1 MSLDPT
7 QSLWDTMDLG
17 TQPSSNHH
25 SDLMNASSGGFGL
38 SNADL
43 NSLSS
48 SWFVGDDFD
57 LNALNSTIEES
68 IAQYS
73 YPRQQ
78 YAGHNQ
84 QIPSMDYI
92 DTELTAPDP
101 NLAPPATSANNISKK
116 WFSNIGVDS
125 GRPVTRPVSPGPGS
139 GHIDVDEAYR
149 VKLSTKLHVR
159 SSDESLPSTQFLV
172 CIMHIFLEALC

>member
-1 MSLDPT
+1 MSVSP
-7 QSLWDTMDLG
+7 
-17 TQPSSNHH
+17 
-25 SDLMNASSGGFGL
+25 GGFVL
-38 SNADL
+38 SNTEL

-78 YAGHNQ
+78 YAPSHSQ
-84 QIPSMDYI
+84 QVPSMDYI
-92 DTELTAPDP
+92 DTELTAS
-101 NLAPPATSANNISKK
+101 NSNFAPPTTSVNNVSKK

-125 GRPVTRPVSPGPGS
+125 ERPATRPVSPGPGS

-149 VKLSTKLHVR
+149 VKLSTKLHIR

-172 CIMHIFLEALC
+172 RIIDGFHVALC

>member
-1 MSLDPT
+1 MA
-7 QSLWDTMDLG
+7 LG
-17 TQPSSNHH
+17 TQPSSSHH
-25 SDLMNASSGGFGL
+25 SDLMNASSGDFGF
-38 SNADL
+38 SNTEL

-78 YAGHNQ
+78 YAASHSQ
-84 QIPSMDYI
+84 QIPAMDYI
-92 DTELTAPDP
+92 DTELTASNSDFALPTTP
-101 NLAPPATSANNISKK
+101 TNNVSKK
-116 WFSNIGVDS
+116 WFSNIGIDS
-125 GRPVTRPVSPGPGS
+125 ERPVTRPVSPGPGS
-139 GHIDVDEAYR
+139 AHIDVDEAYR
-149 VKLSTKLHVR
+149 IKLSTKLHVR

-172 CIMHIFLEALC
+172 RIMDLSRSHLLKVLRISV